1 MRSAND
7 VADRIFAAIEAGD
20 AATVADL
27 YSDDLIVWHNNDGV
41 EQTKAQNLRV
51 LDWLVRNT
59 ASRQYREVRRYAIE
73 GGFVQQHDLHL
84 EFDDGRTA
92 DLPACIVVEVADG
105 VITRI
110 DEYLDGP
117 SAAAAFTPS

>member
-7 VADRIFAAIEAGD
+7 VADQIFAAIEDGD
-20 AATVADL
+20 AATVAEL
-27 YSDDLIVWHNNDGV
+27 YVDEVIVWHNNDDV
-41 EQTKAQNLRV
+41 EQTKEQNLRV

-59 ASRQYREVRRYAIE
+59 VSREYQRVRRHEIE

-84 EFDDGRTA
+84 EFDDGRSA
-92 DLPACIVVEVADG
+92 DLPACIVVAVADG
-105 VITRI
+105 LITRI

-117 SAAAAFTPS
+117 SAAAAFTPA